1 MAAVHFKNYDR
12 IRNNLQI
19 CSLFFQDRKT
29 VTYRLMNGLQLK
41 QSDLETAPWKGIL
54 NWLFLYSG
62 IKVTSLQPTSRL
74 THISSHGRPQM
85 TIKQE
90 QGVDPQMEGSPHD
103 MMGAFVDSTTFPSR
117 PTPPL
122 PFPHQEN
129 LYLQDVQNG
138 ELKII

>member
-1 MAAVHFKNYDR
+1 
-12 IRNNLQI
+12 
-19 CSLFFQDRKT
+19 
-29 VTYRLMNGLQLK
+29 
-41 QSDLETAPWKGIL
+41 
-54 NWLFLYSG
+54 
-62 IKVTSLQPTSRL
+62 
-74 THISSHGRPQM
+74 M

-138 ELKII
+138 EKIFSYYLEIGKFITLY